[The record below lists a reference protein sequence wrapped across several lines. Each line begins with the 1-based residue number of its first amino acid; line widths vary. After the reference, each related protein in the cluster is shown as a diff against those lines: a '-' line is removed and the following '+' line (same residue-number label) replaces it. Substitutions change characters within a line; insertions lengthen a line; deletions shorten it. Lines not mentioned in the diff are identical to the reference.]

1 MNSNGLKNMI
11 LKIVHAIILMTIKI
25 ENFDFDNLLID
36 KKNSSFKI
44 NLVSD
49 DSHKTLI
56 GSKPLRIRLGK
67 VDGLM
72 VML

>member
-1 MNSNGLKNMI
+1 MNSNGLKKVI

-36 KKNSSFKI
+36 KKKLIQNYFGFWRFTQNFVWFKTI
-44 NLVSD
+44 A
-49 DSHKTLI
+49 
-56 GSKPLRIRLGK
+56 IRLDK

-72 VML
+72 VIL